1 MRELK
6 GALKTCVAVWAAM
19 VSVFHLYTAVFGVF
33 QPRIQ
38 RGVHLLFLL
47 PLAFILYPFSK
58 KKSPKDRPSVFD
70 WILAFLSLL
79 PALYIIYNN
88 NMLNMRMLMVERAL
102 PIEVVLGALNIILIL
117 EAIRRVV
124 VPAMAILVVVF
135 LAYIFI
141 APLFPQGSL
150 LYARAFRLS
159 RIIEMNYLVT
169 DVGIYGSI
177 IGVTATFVAIFV
189 IFGAFMQYTKTGEFF
204 TNLACRLAGNSPG
217 GPAKIAVVSSAFFGS
232 ISGVAAANVYATGV
246 FTIPL
251 MKKLGYRAQFAG
263 AVEAASSTGGLILP
277 PIMGAGAFVMA
288 ELTGIPYATI
298 AISAALG
305 AILYYVSIGLRV
317 HFIALKEGLKSVDKE
332 DMISWKQVIMDSYL
346 LAPMVVLIIF
356 LARGYS
362 PFGAATASIATT
374 FLLSFIRKETRLTPK
389 RLFEAFT
396 LSGYNLVMLAVCC
409 AGAGIVVSAVTYTS
423 LALKIA
429 TVITSFAGGMLFP
442 ALALV
447 MLTSLVLG
455 MGLPCTPAYI
465 IAVTI
470 GGPAMMALGINRL
483 PAHLFVFYFAIL
495 AEVTPPVCIAAYCG
509 AAIAGTPPMATGF
522 EASKLAIMGYIIPFI
537 FVYNSALLMQGSPLL
552 IIATFLGLIMVCG
565 IFAAGISRYLF
576 INLKQYQGVIL
587 MFISA
592 GASVFL
598 ASPVFL
604 ETQSLHLVV
613 LGIAVVLLILFFIK
627 NSKVS
632 KAVMAS

>member
-1 MRELK
+1 
-6 GALKTCVAVWAAM
+6 
-19 VSVFHLYTAVFGVF
+19 
-33 QPRIQ
+33 
-38 RGVHLLFLL
+38 
-47 PLAFILYPFSK
+47 
-58 KKSPKDRPSVFD
+58 
-70 WILAFLSLL
+70 
-79 PALYIIYNN
+79 
-88 NMLNMRMLMVERAL
+88 
-102 PIEVVLGALNIILIL
+102 
-117 EAIRRVV
+117 
-124 VPAMAILVVVF
+124 
-135 LAYIFI
+135 
-141 APLFPQGSL
+141 
-150 LYARAFRLS
+150 
-159 RIIEMNYLVT
+159 
-169 DVGIYGSI
+169 
-177 IGVTATFVAIFV
+177 
-189 IFGAFMQYTKTGEFF
+189 
-204 TNLACRLAGNSPG
+204 
-217 GPAKIAVVSSAFFGS
+217 
-232 ISGVAAANVYATGV
+232 
-246 FTIPL
+246 
-251 MKKLGYRAQFAG
+251 
-263 AVEAASSTGGLILP
+263 
-277 PIMGAGAFVMA
+277 
-288 ELTGIPYATI
+288 
-298 AISAALG
+298 
-305 AILYYVSIGLRV
+305 
-317 HFIALKEGLKSVDKE
+317 
-332 DMISWKQVIMDSYL
+332 
-346 LAPMVVLIIF
+346 
-356 LARGYS
+356 
-362 PFGAATASIATT
+362 
-374 FLLSFIRKETRLTPK
+374 
-389 RLFEAFT
+389 
-396 LSGYNLVMLAVCC
+396 
-409 AGAGIVVSAVTYTS
+409 
-423 LALKIA
+423 
-429 TVITSFAGGMLFP
+429 VITSFAGGMLFP